1 MKVDPWVEMILWFA
15 CIILSIIAGVLTV
28 LSVLE
33 VYKIDVYV
41 FLVVGVLALVF
52 NVVSWLVSRKG
63 EEDED

>member
-1 MKVDPWVEMILWFA
+1 MKVDPWVETILGFV
-15 CIILSIIAGVLTV
+15 CIILSIVTGVLAV

>member
-1 MKVDPWVEMILWFA
+1 MKVDPWVEIILWFV
-15 CIILSIIAGVLTV
+15 CIILSIIAGVLAV

>member
-1 MKVDPWVEMILWFA
+1 MKVDPWVEIILWFV
-15 CIILSIIAGVLTV
+15 CIILSIVTGVLAV